1 MAATVKHTTILV
13 VVQAFVHLHVEAA
26 QLGLN
31 REKAKSARYDKEKFG
46 IHLDTLQGR
55 NQAAETFREVE
66 TPLEKQLQYTNFN
79 RKIENSKLWQEF
91 KTRLNTAKLGLQR
104 TDPLLKLDNDRPIL
118 NYRVK
123 RKTKLSEKQQE
134 KLRTDQ
140 QFRAK
145 REVVIHPQL
154 KPEMVMQPRIEM
166 PMEKEA
172 EEKRQNVPLNFH
184 FYNPSIYYPEVIDSL
199 ANKSGSYQEKLS
211 QNREK
216 RQVLYLLDGRGVPLL
231 FRPVRTTPNPFIRQ
245 TNIEDYEIVR
255 PNLGEEFRPIAGDD
269 ADSDSSD
276 VESSY
281 QLKMA
286 QVLSWY
292 LRNIKFQIGQSY
304 PIQLLSFD
312 KSKDY
317 RLKEDKHVRVKRKMS
332 RFRRDRKQITRKK
345 KIGRRKKTKV
355 RRAPI
360 KKRRWY
366 DKRQKGPKKGDGTY
380 RGGRGR
386 KPRQHKR
393 PRHYKPPQ
401 NETSD
406 YDYYDAEG
414 KARFPSEETAESSD
428 DIPES
433 GEDEEESDEY
443 EGDDEEEENSDDG
456 ENEYDE
462 DDDEDEEE
470 EDEEE
475 EEEEEEEEDSD
486 DVEESDK
493 EISNS
498 HDSSG
503 EKDSSYKKQ
512 SNKKHSKIDNKESRQ
527 HVKNQETKKKAV
539 PSKSNE
545 DQLSKKKNNIFNS
558 MPPQIKLKRGES
570 ENRLTA
576 KRLNLVSLS
585 SFPNIRNSVSLNHNQ
600 PPNKM
605 SSVQFETP
613 QQNVYKNLQSGPQKR
628 TPDIVSLKNAH
639 IVSNAGEPLHNLQSK
654 RMQIGLQS
662 TSRDKKLSLTSVA
675 RDKSDT
681 HMTFTSQRNDERIK
695 LTSINEKHQKNI
707 QSLAIEPL
715 VLTSIAKHIPQLM
728 NDDIK
733 TETTETINT
742 KGHQDQHRPTRTKNG
757 A

>member
-281 QLKMA
+281 QLS
-286 QVLSWY
+286 QFQNVLNEISK
-292 LRNIKFQIGQSY
+292 N
-304 PIQLLSFD
+304 LLSLRERLVENQNGLSSISSTRI
-312 KSKDY
+312 KRSPKMSKLKKKQKLAKKKRKKKKQQKLTPRQIKHY
-317 RLKEDKHVRVKRKMS
+317 RRIREHKEERRKILHKRLKE
-332 RFRRDRKQITRKK
+332 
-345 KIGRRKKTKV
+345 
-355 RRAPI
+355 
-360 KKRRWY
+360 KRRLRH
-366 DKRQKGPKKGDGTY
+366 KKMGTGPYNKTII
-380 RGGRGR
+380 
-386 KPRQHKR
+386 
-393 PRHYKPPQ
+393 
-401 NETSD
+401 
-406 YDYYDAEG
+406 DYYGVYFDPPSSQINDSLYDSIYDSDAVDSEKMYEEAMKNYPDSGVEG
-414 KARFPSEETAESSD
+414 EEYEDSEEEL
-428 DIPES
+428 
-433 GEDEEESDEY
+433 Y
-443 EGDDEEEENSDDG
+443 EDDEEGKSIDEGGGGDG
-456 ENEYDE
+456 GGGVGMDVGNKPKETKNKEKTSENESKKNKCSAHDSNNKIHPFYKKDVLKIQTRKGTGNRDGYKYE
-462 DDDEDEEE
+462 NVNYYKTKQEIDSSIKTQTQSKVLNPQMNLANNNYNIMKEKSKPKNIKYSNIYKLPLISSNTAPKQNSEFLNVVF
-470 EDEEE
+470 
-475 EEEEEEEEDSD
+475 DSD
-486 DVEESDK
+486 LSF
-493 EISNS
+493 NS
-498 HDSSG
+498 HYNG
-503 EKDSSYKKQ
+503 
-512 SNKKHSKIDNKESRQ
+512 
-527 HVKNQETKKKAV
+527 A
-539 PSKSNE
+539 
-545 DQLSKKKNNIFNS
+545 
-558 MPPQIKLKRGES
+558 
-570 ENRLTA
+570 
-576 KRLNLVSLS
+576 
-585 SFPNIRNSVSLNHNQ
+585 
-600 PPNKM
+600 
-605 SSVQFETP
+605 
-613 QQNVYKNLQSGPQKR
+613 NV
-628 TPDIVSLKNAH
+628 
-639 IVSNAGEPLHNLQSK
+639 
-654 RMQIGLQS
+654 
-662 TSRDKKLSLTSVA
+662 
-675 RDKSDT
+675 
-681 HMTFTSQRNDERIK
+681 
-695 LTSINEKHQKNI
+695 
-707 QSLAIEPL
+707 
-715 VLTSIAKHIPQLM
+715 PQLLKP
-728 NDDIK
+728 IK
-733 TETTETINT
+733 TDTYENIVPILHSNNF
-742 KGHQDQHRPTRTKNG
+742 QLIRFQ
-757 A
+757 